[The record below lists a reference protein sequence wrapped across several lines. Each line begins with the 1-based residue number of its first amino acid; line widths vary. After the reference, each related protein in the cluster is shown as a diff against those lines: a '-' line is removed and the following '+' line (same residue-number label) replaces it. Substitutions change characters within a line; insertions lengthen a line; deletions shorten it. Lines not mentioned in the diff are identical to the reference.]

1 MIKKYSILCL
11 LSVLSIHA
19 FSQILLD
26 ENYDDWSGVTLYNDP
41 IGDGSNF
48 GDDFV
53 TFQITNDEDFLYF
66 KIELRDEILLQENNR
81 INIYIDTDNDPS
93 TGQSQAGIGAEI
105 GFEFGDRTG
114 FVRNGSSTNLAF
126 HDDIGLTVLPS
137 LSSKTFEFAIS
148 RTYAVNGNSQ
158 FIEGNIA
165 VAIRDDRSGG
175 DIIPNSLSDKQYT
188 VLENI
193 STDLPISSFEK
204 VGNGFRMMTYN
215 SLFDGLFESGQS
227 AQQRRMIKAMD
238 ADIYTFVEI
247 YDYNSGSIAEVI
259 EDETGH
265 SNWDH
270 ASEGAD
276 THVISKYPIK
286 DHTNIDGNG
295 AYLLDYEGTDM
306 LIIVAHLPA
315 GSNDDSRQAEVDK
328 IAAFIRDAKLGLNE
342 FQLAT
347 DAPIIITG
355 DMNLYGNKSQ
365 RETLLAGEIVNNNAY
380 GPDAN
385 PDWDNTP
392 LTAALPFA
400 NGLPQAVTWINP
412 NSSFFP
418 GRLDYTIYSDH
429 ILDLTNTFCLNTND
443 MQNSD
448 LNALGL
454 NRNDSRSGSDHLP
467 VITDFEVRVVNAQQ
481 DLTLDDINA
490 KVYPNPFL
498 NVLHIDSEEV
508 ISNIRIL
515 NLMGQIIYE
524 SNEVDSQNTI
534 NTFDWNAGTYTIHL
548 ITEKGNVSEA
558 VLKVL

>member
-11 LSVLSIHA
+11 LSVLSISTY
-19 FSQILLD
+19 SQILLD
-26 ENYDDWSGVTLYNDP
+26 ESYDDWTGVTLYNDP
-41 IGDGSNF
+41 IGDGSNS

-53 TFQITNDEDFLYF
+53 SFQVTNDEDFLYF
-66 KIELRDEILLQENNR
+66 RLELRDEILLQENNR
-81 INIYIDTDNDPS
+81 INIYIDTDNNPS

-114 FVRNGSSTNLAF
+114 FVRSGNSSNLAF

-137 LSSKTFEFAIS
+137 LSSKIFEFAIS
-148 RTYAVNGNSQ
+148 RNYAVNGNSQ
-158 FIEGNIA
+158 FIDGTIA
-165 VAIRDDRSGG
+165 VAVRDDRSGG

-188 VLENI
+188 LDNSVNVN
-193 STDLPISSFEK
+193 LPESSFDK
-204 VGNGFRMMTYN
+204 VGDGFRMMTYN

-227 AQQRRMIKAMD
+227 AQQRRIIKSMD

-247 YDYNSGSIAEVI
+247 YDYNSGAIADVI
-259 EDETGH
+259 EIQTGH
-265 SNWDH
+265 TNWDH

-295 AYLLDYEGTDM
+295 AYLLDYEGKDM

-315 GSNDDSRQAEVDK
+315 GSNDESRQAEVDK

-355 DMNLYGNKSQ
+355 DMNLYGNKRQ

-429 ILDLTNTFCLNTND
+429 ILDLTNTFCLNTNGMSD
-443 MQNSD
+443 ND

-467 VITDFEVRVVNAQQ
+467 VITDFEIRNVNAEKN
-481 DLTLDDINA
+481 LTLDDINA
-490 KVYPNPFL
+490 KIYPNPIQ
-498 NVLHIDSEEV
+498 NILHIDSEES
-508 ISNIRIL
+508 ITDIRIIDL
-515 NLMGQIIYE
+515 LGKVVYQSKQVSNQNIISTSE
-524 SNEVDSQNTI
+524 
-534 NTFDWNAGTYTIHL
+534 WNGGTYVIQL
-548 ITEKGNVSEA
+548 ITENGNISKTI
-558 VLKVL
+558 LKTR

>member
-1 MIKKYSILCL
+1 MIKKYSLLCL
-11 LSVLSIHA
+11 LGILS
-19 FSQILLD
+19 FSLYGQILLD
-26 ENYDDWSGVTLYNDP
+26 EDYDDWSEVTLYNDP

-48 GDDFV
+48 GDDFIS
-53 TFQITNDEDFLYF
+53 FQVTNDQSFLYF
-66 KIELRDEILLQENNR
+66 RLELRDEILLQENNR
-81 INIYIDTDNDPS
+81 INIYLDTDNNPS

-114 FVRNGSSTNLAF
+114 FVRSGNSSNLAF

-137 LSSKTFEFAIS
+137 LSSKIFEFAIS
-148 RTYAVNGNSQ
+148 RSYSVNGNN
-158 FIEGNIA
+158 FYIDGDIA

-188 VLENI
+188 LDNAI
-193 STDLPISSFEK
+193 FSTLPNSSFDK
-204 VGNGFRMMTYN
+204 IGNGFRMMTYN
-215 SLFDGLFESGQS
+215 SLFDGLFEFGQ
-227 AQQRRMIKAMD
+227 APQQKRMIKAMD

-247 YDYNSGSIAEVI
+247 YDFNSGAIADVI

-265 SNWDH
+265 TNWDH

-295 AYLLDYEGTDM
+295 AYLLDYDGKDM

-315 GSNDDSRQAEVDK
+315 GSNDESRQAEVDK

-355 DMNLYGNKSQ
+355 DMNLYGNKRQ

-429 ILDLTNTFCLNTND
+429 ILELTNTFCLNTND
-443 MQNSD
+443 MSNND
-448 LNALGL
+448 LNLLGL

-467 VITDFEVRVVNAQQ
+467 VITDFEIREVNNQTDITLE
-481 DLTLDDINA
+481 DLRMT
-490 KVYPNPFL
+490 VYPNP
-498 NVLHIDSEEV
+498 
-508 ISNIRIL
+508 ISNRI
-515 NLMGQIIYE
+515 NIETKTDITNIEVYDLMGKLMYQ
-524 SNEVDSQNTI
+524 SNDIEKHHTI
-534 NTFDWNAGTYTIHL
+534 DTDEWLNGTYVIQFT
-548 ITEKGNVSEA
+548 TSEGILSKSI
-558 VLKVL
+558 VK